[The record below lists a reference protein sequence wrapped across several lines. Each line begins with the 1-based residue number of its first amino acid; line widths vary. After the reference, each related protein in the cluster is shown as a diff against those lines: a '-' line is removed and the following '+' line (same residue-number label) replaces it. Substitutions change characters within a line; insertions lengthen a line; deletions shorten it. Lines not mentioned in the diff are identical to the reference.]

1 MMPEVGQYWDTM
13 LGTQREYLVASNH
26 SLLLGGEDPVTEA
39 GAGHPCEAKPP
50 CPAQGQLQNKK
61 ISSGAVKAS

>member
-1 MMPEVGQYWDTM
+1 MLGHM
-13 LGTQREYLVASNH
+13 LGTQREYLVASIH
-26 SLLLGGEDPVTEA
+26 PLVLAGEDPVAEA
-39 GAGHPCEAKPP
+39 GAGHPCEAKLP